1 MVIDKLRSR
10 TSFAIP
16 LDNLNLHVLNKIVST
31 LFPRKNEMLSS
42 EQKAMRI

>member
-10 TSFAIP
+10 TPFAM
-16 LDNLNLHVLNKIVST
+16 DNLNLHALNKIVST